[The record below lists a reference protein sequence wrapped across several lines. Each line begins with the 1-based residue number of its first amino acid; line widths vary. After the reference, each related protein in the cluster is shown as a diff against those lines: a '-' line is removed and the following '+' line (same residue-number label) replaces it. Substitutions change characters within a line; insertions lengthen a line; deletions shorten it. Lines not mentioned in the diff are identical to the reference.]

1 MKLQYYVYFLNKTK
15 QESLFQDQKR
25 NKKEILLSVLEEGKP
40 IQFEDSGS
48 KYAFVVVEKENNY
61 IYAKFGKRSTIK
73 RRMPPQ
79 DKFEELFEEDW
90 PHCAL
95 FFNLDNDS
103 NKGQRIAFEY
113 KSSIFRNPYSQL
125 KAFAEKINLCI
136 FPSGYIMSISP
147 VTQVQNFWDIV
158 KVNKGKKIEKLS
170 LIFNVPNLFNLD
182 NELEDDL
189 KSAQKDYG
197 ITKTKIELENPYEGI
212 NIPENN
218 KLMKQGADYIAK
230 GGGEYR
236 IYLKEGKKVISS
248 KEKTVTK
255 TIKDL
260 EIDIKSKDLG
270 QKELF
275 SIFNKIFDL

>member
-1 MKLQYYVYFLNKTK
+1 MKLQYYVYFLNEKNQK
-15 QESLFQDQKR
+15 SLFQDRKKS
-25 NKKEILLSVLEEGKP
+25 KKEILLSVFKEGKP
-40 IQFEDSGS
+40 IQFESSGS
-48 KYAFVVVEKENNY
+48 KYAFVVVKKENNY
-61 IYAKFGKRSTIK
+61 IYAKFGKRSTIR

-95 FFNLDNDS
+95 FLNLDNDP

-113 KSSIFRNPYSQL
+113 KSYIFRNPYSQL
-125 KAFAEKINLCI
+125 KAFAEEINSLI
-136 FPSGYIMSISP
+136 FPSNYIMSISP
-147 VTQVQNFWDIV
+147 VTKVQNFWDIV
-158 KVNKGKKIEKLS
+158 RVNKGKKIEKLS

-182 NELEDDL
+182 NQLEDDL
-189 KSAQKDYG
+189 KNAQKDYG

-218 KLMKQGADYIAK
+218 KLMKQGANYIAK

-236 IYLKEGKKVISS
+236 LYIKEGKKFISS
-248 KEKTVTK
+248 KERTVTK

-260 EIDIKSKDLG
+260 EIVIKSKDLG
-270 QKELF
+270 QKEIF
-275 SIFNKIFDL
+275 SIFDKIF